1 LRSVKCF
8 AFVINFVFNQ
18 TILVMKKLFI
28 PVILAIMVFSF
39 GCKNKQSKEQ
49 TSGIQADSVLLMA
62 KNLFQPLPTEAANP
76 DNAVTPEKV
85 LLGKTLYYD
94 NRLSLNN
101 TESCNT
107 CHNLATF
114 GVDNRSTSPG
124 DNGKL
129 GTRNSPTS
137 LNAAL
142 HFVQFW
148 DGRMKDVEEQAGGP
162 VMNPAEM
169 GMPDE
174 KVVMARLAKNEGYK
188 KMFAAAFPE
197 EKQPVT
203 FINMRKSI
211 AAFERTLLTP
221 GKFDMFLEGDLT
233 ALNEQELKGA
243 KTFMETGCTACHVGP
258 LLGGN
263 MFQKYPLFGTH
274 KELTGSTVDD
284 LGKMQ
289 ATKNEADMYMFKVP
303 ALRNVAETW
312 PYLHDGS
319 VKDLDKT
326 VQIMAKGQLNKEL
339 TAEQTTEISAFLKA
353 LTGEVPADAKQ
364 VPAAL

>member
-1 LRSVKCF
+1 
-8 AFVINFVFNQ
+8 
-18 TILVMKKLFI
+18 MKKLFTFAI
-28 PVILAIMVFSF
+28 VSIMVFTYA
-39 GCKNKQSKEQ
+39 CKSKQTKESA
-49 TSGIQADSVLLMA
+49 SGIKADSVLLAA
-62 KNLFQPLPTEAANP
+62 KNLYQPLPKDAINP

-94 NRLSLNN
+94 NRLSRNN

-114 GVDNRSTSPG
+114 GVDNKATSPG
-124 DNGKL
+124 DDGKF
-129 GTRNSPTS
+129 GTRNSPTT

-142 HFVQFW
+142 HFLQFW

-169 GMPDE
+169 SMPSE
-174 KVVMARLAKNEGYK
+174 KEVIARLAKNEGYK
-188 KMFAAAFPE
+188 KMFEASFPN
-197 EKQPVT
+197 EKPAVT
-203 FINMRKSI
+203 FANMRKAI
-211 AAFERTLLTP
+211 GAFERTLLTP
-221 GKFDMFLEGDLT
+221 GKWDKFLEGDLT
-233 ALNEQELKGA
+233 ALNDQELKGYLA
-243 KTFMETGCTACHVGP
+243 FVETGCMACHLGP

-289 ATKNEADMYMFKVP
+289 ATKNEADKYMFKVP
-303 ALRNVAETW
+303 TLRNIAETW

-319 VKDLDKT
+319 VKELDKT
-326 VQIMAKGQLNKEL
+326 IQIMAKGQLNKEL
-339 TAEQTTEISAFLKA
+339 SPEKIAEIVAFLKA

-364 VPAAL
+364 IPVMP